1 MTAVILVAF
10 FALMAVGVPVAFAL
24 GLAGAAVYALQDP
37 ALLKLVPQRLFT
49 GIDLFALLAVPFYIL
64 AGELMGSS
72 GILERLLNLARL
84 IVGRFRGGLLQVNI
98 LASMVFGG
106 INGSAVAE
114 ASAVGSMLIPVTTK
128 EYKDPALAS
137 AVTACAAVVGP
148 IIPPSVPMIIYA
160 LIAQNVSVA
169 ALFAAGIVPGI
180 LIGLGLMGTAY
191 ILARR
196 RGLPALEERYTFGR
210 AARIVGR
217 SLIPLMLPVILVGG
231 VLTGIFTPVESGVV
245 AVVYALVVGF
255 GITRELSLRQAA
267 DACLR
272 TGVVSA
278 VVFMMM
284 GAANIV
290 TWIVTTEQIPHSAAK
305 LIQSIA
311 SEPWA
316 FLLLVNIV
324 LLVTGLFLD
333 VVAAMIMFVPILLPV
348 ALAYGIDPL
357 HFGLVIVLN
366 LVIGLVT
373 PPVGICLFVV
383 AGIGHVS
390 IIQVFKAALPF
401 LSWLIFVLFLV
412 TYVPGVYL
420 WMPRLLG
427 Y

>member
-1 MTAVILVAF
+1 MTVVILIGF
-10 FALMAVGVPVAFAL
+10 FLLMAIGVPVAFAL

-84 IVGRFRGGLLQVNI
+84 MVGRFRGGLLQVNV

-114 ASAVGSMLIPVTTK
+114 ASAVGSMLIPVTAK
-128 EYKDPALAS
+128 EYKDPPLAC

-169 ALFAAGIVPGI
+169 ALFAAGIVPGV
-180 LIGLGLMGTAY
+180 LIGLGLMVIAY

-196 RGLPALEERYTFGR
+196 RNLPAIDTRYTVAR
-210 AARIVGR
+210 ALTIVGHA
-217 SLIPLMLPVILVGG
+217 LMPLMLPVILVGG
-231 VLTGIFTPVESGVV
+231 VLAGIFTPVESGVV
-245 AVVYALVVGF
+245 AVLFALFVGF
-255 GITRELSLRQAA
+255 FVTRTLSLRETAE
-267 DACLR
+267 ACLR
-272 TGVVSA
+272 CGVVSA
-278 VVFMMM
+278 VVFLMM
-284 GAANIV
+284 GTANIV
-290 TWIVTTEQIPHSAAK
+290 TWIVTTEQIPHAAAAM
-305 LIQSIA
+305 IRAISN
-311 SEPWA
+311 EPWA
-316 FLLLVNIV
+316 FLLMVNLV

-348 ALAYGIDPL
+348 AVGFGIDPL

-383 AGIGHVS
+383 SGIGHVS
-390 IIQVFKAALPF
+390 VMQVFRASLPF
-401 LSWLIFVLFLV
+401 LAWLVFVLFLV
-412 TYVPGVYL
+412 TYVPAVYL
-420 WMPRLLG
+420 WVPRLLG